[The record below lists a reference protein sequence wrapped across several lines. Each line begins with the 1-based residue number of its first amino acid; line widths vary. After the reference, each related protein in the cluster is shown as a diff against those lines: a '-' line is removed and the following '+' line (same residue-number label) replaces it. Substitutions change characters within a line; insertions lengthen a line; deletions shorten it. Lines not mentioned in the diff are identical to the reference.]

1 MTVKLNSAGILGLG
15 YHVPEKIVTNAD
27 LEKLVETNDEWIVE
41 RTGIK
46 ERRIAAPDEPTSA
59 LAYKAAVMALEDA
72 GVTAEELDLIIVA
85 TISADCNTP
94 STACILQA
102 KLGAKNAA
110 AFDLSAACSG
120 FVYATAIATQF
131 VETGMYKKILVIG
144 AETLSKF
151 LNWHDRNTCIIFADG
166 AGAAVIGQVEP
177 GYGMLSFDLG
187 ADGGGAD
194 VIKIPGGGSRHPA
207 DQESIDKHMHCLFM
221 NGKET
226 FRFAVKEMGATVL
239 RSLERAGLKK
249 EDVDYL
255 IPHQANIRII
265 KSAAKRLALPM
276 EKVFVNITKYGNASA
291 ASIPMAM
298 TEAYHA
304 GKLKKGEIIALSG
317 FGAGLTWG
325 SCIMRWAKEDKK

>member
-15 YHVPEKIVTNAD
+15 YYVPEKIVTNAD

-46 ERRIAAPDEPTSA
+46 ERRVAAPNQPTSD
-59 LAYKAAVMALEDA
+59 LAYKAAVKALDDA
-72 GVTAEELDLIIVA
+72 GVAAEDLDMIIVA

-102 KLGAKNAA
+102 RLGAKKAA

-120 FVYATAIATQF
+120 FVYGSAIASQF
-131 VETGMYKKILVIG
+131 IETGAYKKVLVVG

-151 LNWHDRNTCIIFADG
+151 VNWHDRNTCIIFADG
-166 AGAAVIGQVEP
+166 AGAAVYGQVES
-177 GYGMLSFDLG
+177 GYGVLSFDLG

-194 VIKIPGGGSRHPA
+194 TIKIPGGGSQHPA

-239 RSLERAGLKK
+239 RSLDKIGMKK
-249 EDVDYL
+249 EDIDYL

-265 KSAAKRLALPM
+265 QSAAKRLSLPM
-276 EKVFVNITKYGNASA
+276 EKVFVNISKYGNASA
-291 ASIPMAM
+291 ASIPMAL

-304 GKLKKGEIIALSG
+304 GKFKKGDIVALSG
-317 FGAGLTWG
+317 FGAGLTWA
-325 SCIMRWAKEDKK
+325 SCIMKWAKEDK